1 MEILIAI
8 ALVIIVIA
16 IILAGREKSR
26 DVSGKDLYP
35 FEPELHSASK
45 PASDASDKDWC
56 SFEPELPIELHSQDK
71 LSESESFDNS
81 RDKSD
86 KGRVSIELHGGKSG
100 SKPFDYRASGWKKLS
115 QRQREQEKWRCQAC
129 NLSLHRHK
137 YYLHT
142 HHIWGTR
149 YNNPKDLRVL
159 CIGCHSEQPR
169 GNHYLLK
176 GTRDYQGFMK
186 RYGKKW
192 RRESSE
198 YLKRDYSK
206 TKK

>member
-1 MEILIAI
+1 MEMLIAI

-26 DVSGKDLYP
+26 DVSDKDLSP

-56 SFEPELPIELHSQDK
+56 SFESKLHIELHSKGK
-71 LSESESFDNS
+71 LSKPE
-81 RDKSD
+81 
-86 KGRVSIELHGGKSG
+86 
-100 SKPFDYRASGWKKLS
+100 PFDYGADEWKVRS
-115 QRQREQEKWRCQAC
+115 RQLREQAQWRCQAC
-129 NLSLHRHK
+129 NLSLYQHK
-137 YYLHT
+137 HYLHT

-149 YNNPKDLRVL
+149 YNNPKNLRAL
-159 CIGCHSEQPR
+159 CIGCHSEQPG

-198 YLKRDYSK
+198 DLKRDYSE

>member
-1 MEILIAI
+1 MELLIAI

-26 DVSGKDLYP
+26 DVSDKDLYP

-56 SFEPELPIELHSQDK
+56 SFERPIELHS
-71 LSESESFDNS
+71 
-81 RDKSD
+81 
-86 KGRVSIELHGGKSG
+86 KGDLAQ
-100 SKPFDYRASGWKKLS
+100 SKPFDDSRSTSDEGLGSLELHSGKLPESEPFDYGADGWKDRS
-115 QRQREQEKWRCQAC
+115 RQLREQAQWRCQAC
-129 NLSLHRHK
+129 NLSLYQHK
-137 YYLHT
+137 HYLHT

-149 YNNPKDLRVL
+149 YNNPKDLKVL
-159 CIGCHSEQPR
+159 CIGCHSEQPA
-169 GNHYLLK
+169 GKHYLLK

-186 RYGKKW
+186 RYGRKW

-198 YLKRDYSK
+198 YLKRDYSE
-206 TKK
+206 T